1 MDVNLTKIAAFSEEF
16 CVSET
21 SQICPKFIRQADTA
35 RGYRRENKVLRF
47 SFLWKRL
54 KKNATRGEEIQE
66 IVT

>member
-21 SQICPKFIRQADTA
+21 SQICLKFIRQADRA
-35 RGYRRENKVLRF
+35 RGYRRENKVQVLRF

-54 KKNATRGEEIQE
+54 KKMPHA
-66 IVT
+66 VKKYKK